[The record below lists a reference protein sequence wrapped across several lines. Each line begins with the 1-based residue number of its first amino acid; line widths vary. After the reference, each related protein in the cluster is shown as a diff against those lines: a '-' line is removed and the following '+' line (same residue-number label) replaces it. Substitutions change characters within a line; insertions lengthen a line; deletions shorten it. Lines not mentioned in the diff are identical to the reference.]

1 MNELNNTLA
10 ELSEQLAVA
19 VKAILINKGVK
30 MNADI
35 LKSVEFKGSND
46 MVQFMVN
53 DYLEALSTG
62 RKAGVRK
69 IPIKYLLEFIKKNNI
84 QGKQSQS
91 PNSVAYAIQT
101 SIYKQGIIGK
111 NFMDTIMQTVESLSA
126 DKIQDDTEQII
137 LDNLNNLKIN

>member
-69 IPIKYLLEFIKKNNI
+69 IPIKYLLEFIKKNII

-126 DKIQDDTEQII
+126 DKIESDTEEII
-137 LDNLNNLKIN
+137 LDNLSDLKIN